1 MTASSA
7 KDNPA
12 EDRDVVESAD
22 HSAASQAARARMHQR
37 LMPRQPRDAD
47 VEEAAKGEP
56 EEDNEN
62 GDQNFGHAGSEGR
75 NRSLSF
81 ALPAYAEALRASL

>member
-1 MTASSA
+1 
-7 KDNPA
+7 
-12 EDRDVVESAD
+12 
-22 HSAASQAARARMHQR
+22 
-37 LMPRQPRDAD
+37 MPRQPRDAD